1 MFPFHGGKTRDPGNE
16 AVSNVSPRCR
26 LRWTGFKYYAI
37 RPLRGLSIRKFFV
50 SLGTTYIV
58 LSFSVHIIGFYLD
71 GTGVALVFIEST
83 RFNSNQW
90 RPGSNLA
97 SGDLSEL
104 SLFMVLLYF
113 NGHCLTAS
121 NQIDARE

>member
-1 MFPFHGGKTRDPGNE
+1 MPSALDWIQVLCYKSLARIVNKE
-16 AVSNVSPRCR
+16 V
-26 LRWTGFKYYAI
+26 
-37 RPLRGLSIRKFFV
+37 FFV

-83 RFNSNQW
+83 RLNSNQW

-121 NQIDARE
+121 NQTDARE